1 MTRIRS
7 IGMGSAS
14 ALMFAFGCWQNVYSF
29 VGTGA
34 VVVCFALLRALEEQ
48 GRGGGHWQPAFPRG
62 NGSSVSPAVASNH
75 AMARWRNLFGDN
87 SSANRLC
94 NIGMGG
100 ASTAMFI
107 VGCWQHMNP
116 LVGSG
121 AVAVCFAL
129 LQAIGAKNR
138 SLAAGMPVELTRP
151 QQPSVPDGPTGLVEQ
166 MIAQSRYALLL
177 RQEIVGNL
185 SAAQIT
191 AARRHLN
198 AEMTL
203 VPAGEISV
211 GYSSREG
218 HGDARRDRDSDDS
231 DSRGTVVRIER
242 FLLDRFCVSNR
253 QYQCFV
259 DAGGYEQMSIWEPD
273 IWPGVLDFVDQ
284 TGCPGPRFWQ
294 HGRYPEGL
302 DDHPVVGVSWYEASA
317 YARWVGKRLPTDP
330 EWEKS
335 ASWPVQLRAANRPPR
350 RFPWGNTFDP
360 TRANLWGTGPLTT
373 VPVEAYPAGTTVG
386 GAHQM
391 VGNVWEWTTGNF
403 GAWCVPTQD
412 LILTAPARSL
422 RGGAF
427 DTYFD
432 TQATCQFQSGEDPTA
447 RKHNIGFRCALSV
460 CDLASEDI
468 SLPVSEEASAP
479 EPEPEPELAD
489 EPLEEVSA

>member
-1 MTRIRS
+1 MSQLRS

-14 ALMFAFGCWQNVYSF
+14 ALMFVVGCWQNVYSF

-34 VVVCFALLRALEEQ
+34 VVICFALVRALNEQ
-48 GRGGGHWQPAFPRG
+48 AQAGGHWRTAFPRG
-62 NGSSVSPAVASNH
+62 NGSTPTTGVPASGFWH
-75 AMARWRNLFGDN
+75 HFGEAAT
-87 SSANRLC
+87 ANRLC
-94 NIGMGG
+94 SLGMGG
-100 ASTAMFI
+100 ASTAMFA
-107 VGCWQHMNP
+107 VGCWQHVDS
-116 LVGSG
+116 LAGSG

-129 LQAIGAKNR
+129 LQAIGTRNR
-138 SLAAGMPVELTRP
+138 SLAAGMPIELTRAQSAAAP
-151 QQPSVPDGPTGLVEQ
+151 EDTSGLVEQ
-166 MIAQSRYALLL
+166 MVAQARYSLLL
-177 RQEIVGNL
+177 RQEIVSNL
-185 SAAQIT
+185 TSAQII

-211 GYSSREG
+211 GFTSRGPGEEN
-218 HGDARRDRDSDDS
+218 HHADD
-231 DSRGTVVRIER
+231 DCESRGTVVRIER

-253 QYQCFV
+253 QYQHFV

-273 IWPGVLDFVDQ
+273 IWPGVLDFIDQ
-284 TGCPGPRFWQ
+284 TGSPGPRFWH
-294 HGRYPEGL
+294 HGRCPEGL
-302 DDHPVVGVSWYEASA
+302 EDHPVVGVSWYEASA

-335 ASWPVQLRAANRPPR
+335 ASWPIQLRAANRPPR

-373 VPVEAYPAGTTVG
+373 VPVDAYPAGTTVG

-422 RGGAF
+422 RGGGF

-432 TQATCQFQSGEDPTA
+432 SQATCQFQSGEDPTA

-468 SLPVSEEASAP
+468 GMTTPEEA
-479 EPEPEPELAD
+479 AD
-489 EPLEEVSA
+489 ETAEQAADETQYQDHDESLEEVSV

>member
-1 MTRIRS
+1 MARIQS
-7 IGMGSAS
+7 IGMGGAS
-14 ALMFAFGCWQNVYSF
+14 ALMFAIGCWQNVYSF

-34 VVVCFALLRALEEQ
+34 VVVCFALLRAFEEQ
-48 GRGGGHWQPAFPRG
+48 GRGGAPWQPAFPRG
-62 NGSSVSPAVASNH
+62 NGGSPAP
-75 AMARWRNLFGDN
+75 
-87 SSANRLC
+87 SSATGGGWRSFLGDTAHVSRIC

-100 ASTAMFI
+100 ASTALFA
-107 VGCWQHMNP
+107 VGCWQHLHP
-116 LVGSG
+116 LAGSG

-129 LQAIGAKNR
+129 LQAIGRRNYT
-138 SLAAGMPVELTRP
+138 LAAGMPVELTRP
-151 QQPSVPDGPTGLVEQ
+151 AQPPTPHDATGLVEQ
-166 MIAQSRYALLL
+166 MIDQSRYALLL
-177 RQEIVGNL
+177 RQEIVANL
-185 SAAQIT
+185 SPAQIT
-191 AARRHLN
+191 AARRRLN

-211 GYSSREG
+211 GYTSRDAQ
-218 HGDARRDRDSDDS
+218 GDGSADCDELE
-231 DSRGTVVRIER
+231 SRGTVVRIER
-242 FLLDRFCVSNR
+242 FMLDRFCVSNE
-253 QYQCFV
+253 QFQHFV

-294 HGRYPEGL
+294 HGRFPEGMAS
-302 DDHPVVGVSWYEASA
+302 HPVVGVSWYEASA

-335 ASWPVQLRAANRPPR
+335 ASWPIQLRAANRPPR

-360 TRANLWGTGPLTT
+360 TRANLWGTGPLT
-373 VPVEAYPAGTTVG
+373 PVAVDAYPAGITVG
-386 GAHQM
+386 GAYQM

-468 SLPVSEEASAP
+468 SLPVTEETPAPESEQATDDQEEA
-479 EPEPEPELAD
+479 
-489 EPLEEVSA
+489 LEEVTA

>member
-1 MTRIRS
+1 MSRIRS

-34 VVVCFALLRALEEQ
+34 VMVCFALLRALEEQ
-48 GRGGGHWQPAFPRG
+48 GRVGGHWQPAFPRG
-62 NGSSVSPAVASNH
+62 NGGSPAANTPPSGGWRHLLGDSTSVSRFCS
-75 AMARWRNLFGDN
+75 
-87 SSANRLC
+87 
-94 NIGMGG
+94 IGMGG
-100 ASTAMFI
+100 ASTAMFAI
-107 VGCWQHMNP
+107 GCWQQMHP
-116 LVGSG
+116 LAGSG

-129 LQAIGAKNR
+129 LQAIGRRN
-138 SLAAGMPVELTRP
+138 STLAAGVPVELTRP
-151 QQPSVPDGPTGLVEQ
+151 QQPAAPNDTTGLVEQ

-185 SAAQIT
+185 TAAQVT

-211 GYSSREG
+211 GHLSRDL
-218 HGDARRDRDSDDS
+218 HGDDATDTDESE
-231 DSRGTVVRIER
+231 SRGTVLRIER
-242 FLLDRFCVSNR
+242 FLLDRFCVTNR

-302 DDHPVVGVSWYEASA
+302 EDHPVVGVSWYEASA

-373 VPVEAYPAGTTVG
+373 VAVEAYPAGTSVG

-468 SLPVSEEASAP
+468 SLPVTEESRAPQP
-479 EPEPEPELAD
+479 EPEADYED
-489 EPLEEVSA
+489 EPLEEVPA